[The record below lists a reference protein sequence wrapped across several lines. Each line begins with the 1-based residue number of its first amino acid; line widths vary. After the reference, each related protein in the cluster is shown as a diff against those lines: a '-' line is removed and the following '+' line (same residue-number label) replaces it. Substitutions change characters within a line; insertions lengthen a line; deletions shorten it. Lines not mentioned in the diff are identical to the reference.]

1 MCMVNAGKYTS
12 PMDPMGLFIMMSEMM
27 RDSGTLDLLGYGY
40 ISGSRK
46 KCTNLVH
53 S

>member
-27 RDSGTLDLLGYGY
+27 SDFGFIGLRVQYGY
-40 ISGSRK
+40 I
-46 KCTNLVH
+46 
-53 S
+53 